1 MVGAELLKLL
11 GTLQVLCMCC
21 APRQGGTGRRV
32 ICAVLM
38 YHTWVVLIVISQ
50 RMALSRNIPCLVGSY
65 INVLCFLPFF
75 NFFFFHIALK
85 NVIPRFIYKQTKVW
99 HQDSS
104 HTSSK
109 SWSSPHGVFVPLC
122 VIVCRYVFRHQ
133 QLLIVYTLSPKN

>member
-50 RMALSRNIPCLVGSY
+50 RMALSRNIACLVGSY

-75 NFFFFHIALK
+75 NFFFSYSIEKCYPEVHLQANKGLASRLESHFFKKLELPPWCFCSALC
-85 NVIPRFIYKQTKVW
+85 
-99 HQDSS
+99 HC
-104 HTSSK
+104 
-109 SWSSPHGVFVPLC
+109 L
-122 VIVCRYVFRHQ
+122 
-133 QLLIVYTLSPKN
+133 